1 MLHLGGTVWHGWWWR
16 IAERYGAPDVL
27 LAPINGPRVN
37 FPHRQPASHLPAA
50 MEPEQAAL
58 AAELLR
64 ADRLVPI
71 HYGGYEVP
79 GLYEQVTDPLERLAA
94 ASGRAAPMKPGDTV
108 EV

>member
-1 MLHLGGTVWHGWWWR
+1 M
-16 IAERYGAPDVL
+16 L

-58 AAELLR
+58 AAQLLR

-71 HYGGYEVP
+71 HHGGYELP
-79 GLYEQVTDPLERLAA
+79 GVYEPVVDPLERLAA
-94 ASGRAAPMKPGDTV
+94 ASDRATPMKPGETI
-108 EV
+108 EIWL